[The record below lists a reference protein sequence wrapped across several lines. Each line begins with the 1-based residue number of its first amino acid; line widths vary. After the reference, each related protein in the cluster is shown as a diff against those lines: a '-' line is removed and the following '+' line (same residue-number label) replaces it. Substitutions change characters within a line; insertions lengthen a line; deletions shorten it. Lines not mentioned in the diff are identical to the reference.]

1 MRHLILT
8 IVTFFCWQICF
19 AQQEVLYTQYMF
31 NALALNPG
39 YAGNKEFNMN
49 VTYRQQ
55 WTELQGAP
63 KTMLLTIEKGI
74 HKKNL
79 GLGLHITKDEIGL
92 QKHLSPFLSVA
103 YRIRVSEK
111 TTLSSGIGIGFSQYQ
126 LDGTRFITSTSGDP
140 ILQAKLTST
149 ILMDG
154 KFGFYL
160 SNDDFYLGL
169 SAANLFNNNVNYTG
183 DKRNIIVPQKRHFF
197 LMSGVVI
204 PVSQKIKFY
213 PSFLIKENF
222 NQPTNA
228 DLNAF
233 ILIDE
238 KIWIGGSYR
247 TSVNLIGKDSLQQDL
262 VKRAA
267 AAASIQVYPARGM
280 RIGYSYDFSIG
291 GLNTYFG
298 GTHEIS
304 IGYALVP
311 LLASL
316 RITSPRYF

>member
-1 MRHLILT
+1 ML
-8 IVTFFCWQICF
+8 VMQNVF

-49 VTYRQQ
+49 LTYRHQ
-55 WTELQGAP
+55 WTQLEGSP
-63 KTMLLTIEKGI
+63 KTMLLTVEKGI

-79 GLGLHITKDEIGL
+79 GVGFHITRDEIGL
-92 QKHLSPFLSVA
+92 QKHISPFLSIA
-103 YRIRVSEK
+103 YRIKVSER
-111 TTLSSGIGIGFSQYQ
+111 TVLSSGIGIGFSQYQ
-126 LDGTRFITSTSGDP
+126 LDGSQFVSSSSGDP

-149 ILMDG
+149 LLMDG

-160 SNDDFYLGL
+160 SNDDFYFGL

-197 LMSGVVI
+197 MMAGVVL
-204 PVSQKIKFY
+204 PVSDKIKIY
-213 PSFLIKENF
+213 PSFLVRENF

-228 DLNAF
+228 DLNTF

-238 KIWIGGSYR
+238 KIWVGGSYR
-247 TSVNLIGKDSLQQDL
+247 TSFKLTGKDSLQNDL
-262 VKRAA
+262 SQRAA
-267 AAASIQVYPARGM
+267 AAASIQVYPMKGM
-280 RIGYSYDFSIG
+280 RLGYSYDFSIG
-291 GLNTYFG
+291 GLNSYFG

-304 IGYALVP
+304 VGYALIP
-311 LLASL
+311 LLTSL

>member
-1 MRHLILT
+1 MRQLLLFILSVCSMQS
-8 IVTFFCWQICF
+8 II

-39 YAGNKEFNMN
+39 YAGNREFNMN

-55 WTELQGAP
+55 WTELQGSP
-63 KTMLLTIEKGI
+63 RTMLLTLEKGI
-74 HKKNL
+74 HKKNI
-79 GLGLHITKDEIGL
+79 GLGLHITRDEIGL

-126 LDGTRFITSTSGDP
+126 LDGTRFITGSSGDP
-140 ILQAKLTST
+140 VLQAKLTST

-160 SNDDFYLGL
+160 SNDDFYIGL
-169 SAANLFNNNVNYTG
+169 SAANLFNNNVNYSG
-183 DKRNIIVPQKRHFF
+183 DKRNIIVPQKRHYF
-197 LMSGVVI
+197 LMAGVVI
-204 PVSQKIKFY
+204 PLSEKIKLY
-213 PSFLIKENF
+213 PSFLLKENF

-233 ILIDE
+233 ILLDG

-247 TSVNLIGKDSLQQDL
+247 SSLNFIRKDSLQQDL
-262 VKRAA
+262 VRRAA
-267 AAASIQVYPARGM
+267 AAASVQIYPARGM

-298 GTHEIS
+298 GTHEVS

-311 LLASL
+311 LLTSL

>member
-1 MRHLILT
+1 MRKYILI
-8 IVTFFCWQICF
+8 ISFICSLHHAL

-39 YAGNKEFNMN
+39 YAGNREFNMN

-63 KTMLLTIEKGI
+63 KTMLLTLEKGL

-79 GLGLHITKDEIGL
+79 GFGLHITKDEIGL

-103 YRIRVSEK
+103 YRIRVSER

-126 LDGTRFITSTSGDP
+126 LDGTRFISATNGDP
-140 ILQAKLTST
+140 LLQAKLTST

-160 SNDDFYLGL
+160 SNDDFYVGL

-204 PVSQKIKFY
+204 PVSHKIKFY

-238 KIWIGGSYR
+238 KIWVGGSYR
-247 TSVNLIGKDSLQQDL
+247 TSLNFTRKDSLQQDL

-267 AAASIQVYPARGM
+267 AAASVQVYPARGM

-298 GTHEIS
+298 GSHEIS